1 MMSLTFVSI
10 FLVGSCLTKASGRT
24 PATVTPVN
32 GTHLSFEITTE
43 RDVCKSTSGEAVL
56 VYSRKSNPYFDFSY
70 DPLIYIEKHI
80 TACWEDEN
88 LEIYTENALNRCFFK
103 DGIQMFYILD
113 GKEISLKPG
122 SNNMTQEN
130 IKVRK
135 NLNLK
140 IRNKYETK
148 EFQINITESCAPE
161 SKSET
166 QNTSFV
172 IAIVFGSVGLL
183 VVLVVVV
190 ICFFVIRRWRMKRS
204 EETAKRKKDEYYA
217 NEDYS
222 YYDSINPASV
232 HHHN

>member
-1 MMSLTFVSI
+1 MISLQLVSI
-10 FLVGSCLTKASGRT
+10 FLVALISRGTCWFTRVTAT
-24 PATVTPVN
+24 PFN

-43 RDVCKSTSGEAVL
+43 RDVCKSTRGEAVL

-130 IKVRK
+130 ISQCPR
-135 NLNLK
+135 LNPKCSL
-140 IRNKYETK
+140 RG
-148 EFQINITESCAPE
+148 
-161 SKSET
+161 
-166 QNTSFV
+166 SF
-172 IAIVFGSVGLL
+172 S
-183 VVLVVVV
+183 
-190 ICFFVIRRWRMKRS
+190 
-204 EETAKRKKDEYYA
+204 
-217 NEDYS
+217 
-222 YYDSINPASV
+222 
-232 HHHN
+232 